1 MISIVID
8 NFKHALVITIFVF
21 VMMLLVDYLNVAT
34 NGKMRTI
41 VRGNRLRQY
50 SIASLLGATP
60 GCLGSFLNVSFYIH
74 GVLSFGAMAGAM
86 VATSGDEAFVMLSM
100 FPGKALLLFA
110 VLFVLGILLAR
121 VTDFI
126 ADRLGIKAC
135 QECDLQKVHS
145 HDKVASAAQHH
156 EDVVQNVSW
165 KRAVVL
171 SGIIAIFA
179 ALLLGLVGPG
189 AWNWKR
195 ITMLVLV
202 AASAVIV
209 GSVRDHYLE
218 EHIWKHLIVKHL
230 WRVFLWA
237 FGALLIV
244 HIGLDY
250 FNLNHFIE
258 SHLVYVLLLSVFV
271 GIVPES
277 GPHMVFVMLFAQG
290 SIPFS
295 VLLASS
301 IVQDGHGMLPLLSYT
316 LRDSIY
322 IKIFNMVYGLIIGLL
337 LMAVGI

>member
-1 MISIVID
+1 MVLIVID
-8 NFKHALVITIFVF
+8 NLKHALVITTFVF

-50 SIASLLGATP
+50 TIASLLGASP

-74 GVLSFGAMAGAM
+74 GLLSFGALTGAM
-86 VATSGDEAFVMLSM
+86 VATSGDEAFVMLSL
-100 FPGKALLLFA
+100 FPGKALLLF
-110 VLFVLGILLAR
+110 VLLFFLGIVLAR
-121 VTDFI
+121 WTDFF

-135 QECDLQKVHS
+135 QECDLQKVH
-145 HDKVASAAQHH
+145 VAKEWDRADRPDDQY
-156 EDVVQNVSW
+156 VQRVSW
-165 KRAVVL
+165 KRAAVL
-171 SGIIAIFA
+171 LGTIIIFA
-179 ALLLGLVGPG
+179 ALLLGRLGPA

-202 AASAVIV
+202 AASMVVI
-209 GSVRDHYLE
+209 GSVRDHYLD
-218 EHIWKHLIVKHL
+218 EHIWKHLIIKHL
-230 WRVFLWA
+230 WRVFLWT
-237 FGALLIV
+237 FGALLLV
-244 HIGLDY
+244 QTGLDY
-250 FNLNHFIE
+250 LNLNSFIE
-258 SHLVYVLLLSVFV
+258 SHLVYVLLISVLV

-295 VLLASS
+295 VLIAGS

-322 IKIFNMVYGLIIGLL
+322 IKLFNMAYGLIIGLL
-337 LMAVGI
+337 LMAIGL

>member
-1 MISIVID
+1 MASLVID

-74 GVLSFGAMAGAM
+74 GLLSFGAMTGAM

-110 VLFVLGILLAR
+110 LLFFLGIILAR
-121 VTDFI
+121 FTDFI
-126 ADRLGIKAC
+126 ADRFGIKTC
-135 QECDLQKVHS
+135 QECDMQKIHAEKEW
-145 HDKVASAAQHH
+145 DSAERQNNQHF
-156 EDVVQNVSW
+156 QKVSW

-171 SGIIAIFA
+171 LGTMLIFT
-179 ALLLGLVGPG
+179 ALLMGRLGP
-189 AWNWKR
+189 AMWNWKR

-218 EHIWKHLIVKHL
+218 EHIWKHLIAKHL
-230 WRVFLWA
+230 WRVFLWT
-237 FGALLIV
+237 FGALLLV
-244 HIGLDY
+244 HIALDY
-250 FNLNHFIE
+250 FNLDSFIE
-258 SHLVYVLLLSVFV
+258 AHLVYVLLISVLV
-271 GIVPES
+271 GVVPES

-322 IKIFNMVYGLIIGLL
+322 IKLFNMAYGLIIGLL